1 VTRHLRENRP
11 FLPRHKEWGFLAA
24 LALLA
29 VIPGCSLTDTLA
41 VGRVQGNEESVAVK
55 ADSAVYA
62 APLALGHCS
71 HYGRGAQF
79 DHELEPGRYLY
90 RCVQSN

>member
-1 VTRHLRENRP
+1 M
-11 FLPRHKEWGFLAA
+11 
-24 LALLA
+24 LL
-29 VIPGCSLTDTLA
+29 VLSGCSLTDTLA
-41 VGRVQGNEESVAVK
+41 AGRVQGDEETVAVK

-71 HYGRGAQF
+71 HYGLGAQF

-90 RCVQSN
+90 RCVQSD